1 MVGVGTNGSRSA
13 LARVVVV
20 DGAGRVVLDE
30 HVKPKEKVTDFR
42 TKVSG
47 VTRADLTTSCI
58 GFSEANASV
67 ASLVKDKV
75 LVGHGLEN
83 DLKAL
88 MLSHPM
94 RDTRDSA
101 LYPPLLGNWK
111 ARFGGAR
118 KLKDLAKQ
126 HLGRSIQVEGAPHDP
141 AEDARSALDLYKKFA
156 KEWDAWSANN
166 SKKARQ
172 RLNRRRCEVMD
183 RGEGCSCFVSLD
195 PALHTGAGVN
205 KEEEEEEEE
214 TEIHGRFQVMIKI
227 QMIQVSRL
235 TVKRKLFALF

>member
-1 MVGVGTNGSRSA
+1 MNTPSVSTPTRSQTIPSTSTSTKQTGVVSRGKQVVALDCEMVGVGTNGSRSA

-67 ASLVKDKV
+67 ASLIKDKV

-111 ARFGGAR
+111 ARYGGAR

-126 HLGRSIQVEGAPHDP
+126 HLDRCIQVEGAPHDP

-156 KEWDAWSANN
+156 KDWDAWSVKN
-166 SKKARQ
+166 SRKARQ
-172 RLNRRRCEVMD
+172 RLNRRRYVRTCTV
-183 RGEGCSCFVSLD
+183 
-195 PALHTGAGVN
+195 HTY
-205 KEEEEEEEE
+205 
-214 TEIHGRFQVMIKI
+214 IHTYI
-227 QMIQVSRL
+227 
-235 TVKRKLFALF
+235 